1 MTRSTMRPDGPN
13 FPGFPRPYPHIPP
26 EVPPGTPPR
35 PATPPPVPTVRMPSD
50 DLRSQVYDQ
59 LLARRTM
66 FLERPL
72 DTETASFLA
81 AQLMTLDADGD
92 DEQPVT
98 LMVNSPGGPL
108 DAAAAV
114 LDTLDLMRCP
124 VDTTCIGQATGTAAV
139 VVAAG
144 TGTRRAG
151 MSAQFRLRL
160 PDVDL
165 TGSANQLRDEV
176 AHVNRLHELM
186 VDRLATVTGQE
197 RRLVERDV
205 EQGRAL
211 SADEAQTYGLVDE
224 LVQRRR

>member
-1 MTRSTMRPDGPN
+1 MTRPDGPI
-13 FPGFPRPYPHIPP
+13 PGYPRPYPHIPP
-26 EVPPGTPPR
+26 EVVPPGAPPL
-35 PATPPPVPTVRMPSD
+35 PAVQPPVPTVWMPSD
-50 DLRSQVYDQ
+50 DLRGQLYDQ
-59 LLARRTM
+59 LLARRTV
-66 FLERPL
+66 FVERPI
-72 DTETASFLA
+72 DTETASFVA

-92 DEQPVT
+92 ADQAVT
-98 LMVNSPGGPL
+98 LLVNSPGGPL

-114 LDTLDLMRCP
+114 LDTIDLMRCP

-165 TGSANQLRDEV
+165 AGSANQLQDEV
-176 AHVNRLHELM
+176 AHITRLHEALI
-186 VDRLATVTGQE
+186 DRLASVTGQE
-197 RRLVERDV
+197 RRLLERDV

-211 SADEAQTYGLVDE
+211 SADEAQSYGLVDE
-224 LVQRRR
+224 VVQRRTERG